1 MTTTNTSNT
10 NASNAAGGQ
19 HARTGD
25 NPPGDGATD
34 AALAD
39 SSLRWDVPTPTTT
52 VFDWDYTNGR
62 EQLLRLYDKGTRK
75 QWVSSDRIDWNHEL
89 DPTNPI
95 GIPDEV
101 IPIADAPIW
110 SRLSD
115 QRKGEV
121 RQHMVAW
128 QFSQFMHG
136 EQGALVCTAKIVN
149 TVPHIDSKF
158 YAATQVID
166 EARHVETY
174 SRFLHEKVKLT
185 YPLNPNLKVLLDQ
198 GLSDSRWDFTYL
210 AMQVLIEGLALAAFG
225 TIRMLASDPLAKAV
239 NTYVMQDEA
248 RHVMFGRL
256 ALRDYY
262 PQLTDAERD
271 EREEFVVEAC
281 YRMRDR
287 FLAEEVWER
296 LGLPAEETL
305 EHVKTSETQITF
317 RGLLFERIVPVLRD
331 IGLFGPKVRAAFT
344 DMGVMGY
351 QDTDVEELMA
361 QDEAMAEELDR
372 QRQESHVAAVAD
384 LGSTD

>member
-1 MTTTNTSNT
+1 MTLHEDPTTE
-10 NASNAAGGQ
+10 
-19 HARTGD
+19 
-25 NPPGDGATD
+25 
-34 AALAD
+34 ALSD
-39 SSLRWDVPTPTTT
+39 SSKSWSVPTPTTT
-52 VFDWDYTNGR
+52 VFDWDYTHGR

-75 QWVSSDRIDWNHEL
+75 QWVASDRIDWDHDL

-95 GIPDEV
+95 GVPDEV
-101 IPIADAPIW
+101 VPIVDSPIW
-110 SRLSD
+110 AKLSD
-115 QRKGEV
+115 TDKGEV

-136 EQGALVCTAKIVN
+136 EQGALVCAAKIVN
-149 TVPHIDSKF
+149 TVPNLDSKF

-166 EARHVETY
+166 EARHVEIY

-225 TIRMLASDPLAKAV
+225 LIRTMAQDPLARAV

-262 PQLTDAERD
+262 PELTQAERD

-287 FLAEEVWER
+287 FLAEEVWAT
-296 LGLPAEETL
+296 LGLPADQTL
-305 EHVKTSETQITF
+305 EHVRNSDTQILF
-317 RGLLFERIVPVLRD
+317 RSMLFQRIVPVLRD
-331 IGLFGPKVRAAFT
+331 IGLFGPKVQAAFT
-344 DMGVMGY
+344 DMGVMGF
-351 QDTDVEELMA
+351 QDTDVEVLMA
-361 QDEAMAEELDR
+361 EDDAMAEELDR
-372 QRQESHVAAVAD
+372 LRQDTHVAATAD
-384 LGSTD
+384 IGADD